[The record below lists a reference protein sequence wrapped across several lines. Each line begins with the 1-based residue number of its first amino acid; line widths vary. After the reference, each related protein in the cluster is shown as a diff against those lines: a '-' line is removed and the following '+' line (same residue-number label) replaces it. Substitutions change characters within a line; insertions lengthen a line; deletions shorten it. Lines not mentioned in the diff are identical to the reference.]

1 MAAKKLI
8 SSRVSKITDEQI
20 TELAEVRGDT
30 KANIIALAIDREY
43 EKYRLEQEKLVREES
58 VKQELEIRLQEIEKE
73 LQDLKELEKAANS
86 IVEVAHKLDK
96 TLDLMTL
103 QTLQSDMAE
112 ALQAFKKLRDER
124 IQAE

>member
-20 TELAEVRGDT
+20 TELAEARGDT
-30 KANIIALAIDREY
+30 KANIIALSIDREY

-86 IVEVAHKLDK
+86 IVEIAHKLDK

-112 ALQAFKKLRDER
+112 ALQAFEKLRDER

>member
-20 TELAEVRGDT
+20 TELAEARGDT
-30 KANIIALAIDREY
+30 KANIIALSIDREY

-86 IVEVAHKLDK
+86 IVEIAHKLDK
-96 TLDLMTL
+96 KLDLMTL
-103 QTLQSDMAE
+103 QTLQSDMVE
-112 ALQAFKKLRDER
+112 ALQAFEKLRDER
-124 IQAE
+124 IRAE

>member
-20 TELAEVRGDT
+20 TELAEARGDT

-86 IVEVAHKLDK
+86 IVEIAHKLDK

-112 ALQAFKKLRDER
+112 ALQTFKKLRDER

>member
-20 TELAEVRGDT
+20 TELAEARGDT
-30 KANIIALAIDREY
+30 KANIIALSIDREY

-86 IVEVAHKLDK
+86 IVEIAHKLDK
-96 TLDLMTL
+96 KLDLMTL
-103 QTLQSDMAE
+103 QTLQSDMVE
-112 ALQAFKKLRDER
+112 ALQAFEKLRDER
-124 IQAE
+124 IRVE

>member
-20 TELAEVRGDT
+20 TELAEARGDT

-43 EKYRLEQEKLVREES
+43 EKYRLEHEKLVREES

-86 IVEVAHKLDK
+86 IVEIAHKLDK

-103 QTLQSDMAE
+103 QTLQSNMAE
-112 ALQAFKKLRDER
+112 ALQAFEKLRDEQ

>member
-43 EKYRLEQEKLVREES
+43 EKYRLEQEKLVRDES

-86 IVEVAHKLDK
+86 IVEIAHKLDK

>member
-1 MAAKKLI
+1 MASKKLI

-20 TELAEVRGDT
+20 TELAEARGDT

-86 IVEVAHKLDK
+86 IVEIAHKLDK

-112 ALQAFKKLRDER
+112 ALQTFKKLRDER